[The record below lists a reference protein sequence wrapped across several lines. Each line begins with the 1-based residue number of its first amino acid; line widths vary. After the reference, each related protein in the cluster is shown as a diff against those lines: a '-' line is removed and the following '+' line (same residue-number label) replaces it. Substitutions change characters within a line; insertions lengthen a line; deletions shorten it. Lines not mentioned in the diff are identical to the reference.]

1 MTEKELYAKFCEK
14 FGETSDAGRE
24 KVEFVIDTLIK
35 EAMENGKASFGKVG
49 TFKRK
54 DVKATVGR
62 KNVENALVPGTFYD
76 IPDKPART
84 KLAFELSK
92 SGKKIGA

>member
-1 MTEKELYAKFCEK
+1 MTEKELYAKFSEK
-14 FGETSDAGRE
+14 FGETADAGRE
-24 KVEFVIDTLIK
+24 KVEFVIDTIVK
-35 EAMENGKASFGKVG
+35 EAMENGKAAFGKNG

-54 DVKATVGR
+54 DVKATAAR
-62 KNVENALVPGTFYD
+62 LNVENALVPGTFYD
-76 IPDKPART
+76 IPAKPART